1 MSRSSDES
9 TRAVTGARGQV
20 EPVAAL
26 VALTVVGMALSLYAG
41 ALADATPDRDRNRA
55 ALLFEE
61 VHDDAVFGGVAHP
74 TRLTV
79 PDESPSE
86 TDVGVALVT
95 RTDSWRAGTV
105 NTTRPFPEPTTVA
118 TGAVSIRVGPGE
130 TRPGE
135 LRVVV
140 RS

>member
-1 MSRSSDES
+1 
-9 TRAVTGARGQV
+9 V

-26 VALTVVGMALSLYAG
+26 VALIAVGMALSLYAG
-41 ALADATPDRDRNRA
+41 ALDDATPDRNRDRA

-61 VHDDAVFGGVAHP
+61 VYDDVVSGGVVHP

-79 PDESPSE
+79 PNESPPKV
-86 TDVGVALVT
+86 DVGVALVT
-95 RTDSWRAGTV
+95 RNDSWTAGIV
-105 NTTRPFPEPTTVA
+105 NTTRPFPETADVA

-130 TRPGE
+130 TRAGE